1 MDFGALP
8 PELNS
13 GRLYSG
19 PGSAPMVAA
28 ASAWSGLATELT
40 LAADGYERVITIL
53 NGEEWLGPASMLM
66 VQAVAPYVTWMR
78 ATAGQAEQAAIQA
91 RAAAAAFEAAF
102 AAVVPP
108 PLIAANRA
116 QLASLMAKNVYGQYT
131 AAIAALEAEYGQ
143 MWSQD
148 AQAMYSYAGS
158 SASAAAATP
167 FSSPPQITSPSAAAQ
182 SAAQAAV
189 TAAGTAQ
196 STLSGLI
203 SQLPSALTGLASPI
217 SSTLLSVGS
226 STAPGWLDWLI
237 QWYLPISQLFYN
249 TVGLPY
255 FAIGIGNSLVT
266 SWRALGWIG
275 PAAADATAGAASA
288 AAGAAPAAIGGAGPI
303 AAGLGGASSIG
314 KLSVPP
320 TWAAEPGLVPAAT
333 PNAAPLASD
342 IVNPPEVGA
351 PGSLLGGMPLAGPG
365 SAAAGA
371 GPRYGF
377 RVTVMSRP
385 PFAG

>member
-13 GRLYSG
+13 ERLYSG

-28 ASAWSGLATELT
+28 ASAWSGLASELN
-40 LAADGYERVITIL
+40 LAADGYERVITVL
-53 NGEEWLGPASMLM
+53 HAEEWLGPASMLM
-66 VQAVAPYVTWMR
+66 VEAVAPYMAWMR
-78 ATAGQAEQAAIQA
+78 ATAGQAEQAALQA
-91 RAAAAAFEAAF
+91 RAAAAAFETAF

-108 PLIAANRA
+108 PLIAANRV
-116 QLASLMAKNVYGQYT
+116 QLTTLIAKNVYGQYT
-131 AAIAALEAEYGQ
+131 AAIAALEAEYGT

-148 AQAMYSYAGS
+148 AQAMYAYAGS
-158 SASAAAATP
+158 SASTANVTP
-167 FSSPPQITSPSAAAQ
+167 FTSPPHITSPSAAAQ
-182 SAAQAAV
+182 SATAVQA
-189 TAAGTAQ
+189 AAGTAQ
-196 STLSGLI
+196 NTLSGLI
-203 SQLPSALTGLASPI
+203 SQLPSTLAGLASPI
-217 SSTLLSVGS
+217 SSTLLAVGS
-226 STAPGWLDWLI
+226 SSAPGWLDWLI
-237 QWYLPISQLFYN
+237 EWYLPISQLFYN

-255 FAIGIGNSLVT
+255 FAIGIGNSLIT

-275 PAAADATAGAASA
+275 PAAADASAGAASA
-288 AAGAAPAAIGGAGPI
+288 VAGAAPAAIGGAGPI
-303 AAGLGGASSIG
+303 AASLGSAASLG

-320 TWAAEPGLVPAAT
+320 TWAADPGLVPAAT
-333 PNAAPLASD
+333 PDAAPLASD